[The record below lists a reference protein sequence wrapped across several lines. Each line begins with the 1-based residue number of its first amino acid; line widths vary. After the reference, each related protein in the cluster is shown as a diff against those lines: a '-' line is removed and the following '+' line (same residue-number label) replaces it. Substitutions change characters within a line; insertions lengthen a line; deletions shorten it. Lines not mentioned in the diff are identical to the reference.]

1 MLPQPPDNYRGP
13 FPPRDPRLPLI
24 TNAHDSGEAFSKT
37 EQTHAMQHRAMDK
50 FATRHAPLQEIHQDR
65 LGLIGGPD
73 GGHQHGAP
81 MAMDFAEHEA
91 DSDDDHSVYTMF
103 QKGHRRYDLQP
114 RSPYQSSERI
124 AIEDEPR
131 PPPTEEDES
140 QDPGSRG
147 NNDGGDPHPPEEP
160 RGGALKTIGEWMKWA
175 MSHDPDAHQHDGDY
189 SYYGEKE
196 ERKPDAYD
204 LYGKEETR
212 GSYSWHSPTPD
223 MPATPPPAAKAKA
236 KPRASSSS
244 SAGAVASSSAGAA
257 SAGASSS
264 SHQRP
269 FVDVGP
275 YQGTVEVSDEEPYE
289 PNQPTAPARRRRKT
303 ALEKAQEL
311 AAAAD
316 KYGRTKQFDDP
327 KRQPPKPRGG

>member
-13 FPPRDPRLPLI
+13 FPPRDPSLPLI
-24 TNAHDSGEAFSKT
+24 TNAHDSGEAFSKA
-37 EQTHAMQHRAMDK
+37 EQTHAMQHHAMHK
-50 FATRHAPLQEIHQDR
+50 HATRHGALQEIHQDR

-73 GGHQHGAP
+73 GGMQHGAP
-81 MAMDFAEHEA
+81 MSMHFEEHEA

-103 QKGHRRYDLQP
+103 QKGHRRYELHP
-114 RSPYQSSERI
+114 RSPYQSSERL
-124 AIEDEPR
+124 AIEDTHHQ
-131 PPPTEEDES
+131 PPPDEDDS
-140 QDPGSRG
+140 HDPGSRG
-147 NNDGGDPHPPEEP
+147 NNDGGDPPPPEEP
-160 RGGALKTIGEWMKWA
+160 RRGGALKTIGEWVKWA

-196 ERKPDAYD
+196 ERKPDRYD
-204 LYGKEETR
+204 LYGKEEAHNR
-212 GSYSWHSPTPD
+212 YEYNRTPE
-223 MPATPPPAAKAKA
+223 MPATPPPTAKAKA
-236 KPRASSSS
+236 RPRASSS
-244 SAGAVASSSAGAA
+244 AAAASSSAGAA

-264 SHQRP
+264 SHHRP
-269 FVDVGP
+269 FVDVGA

-289 PNQPTAPARRRRKT
+289 PNQPAAPARRRRKT

-316 KYGRTKQFDDP
+316 RYGRTKQFDDP

>member
-1 MLPQPPDNYRGP
+1 
-13 FPPRDPRLPLI
+13 
-24 TNAHDSGEAFSKT
+24 
-37 EQTHAMQHRAMDK
+37 
-50 FATRHAPLQEIHQDR
+50 
-65 LGLIGGPD
+65 
-73 GGHQHGAP
+73 
-81 MAMDFAEHEA
+81 
-91 DSDDDHSVYTMF
+91 
-103 QKGHRRYDLQP
+103 
-114 RSPYQSSERI
+114 
-124 AIEDEPR
+124 
-131 PPPTEEDES
+131 
-140 QDPGSRG
+140 
-147 NNDGGDPHPPEEP
+147 
-160 RGGALKTIGEWMKWA
+160 MKWA

-196 ERKPDAYD
+196 DRKPDAYD

-212 GSYSWHSPTPD
+212 DNYREYRSTPD
-223 MPATPPPAAKAKA
+223 TPATPPPTAKAKA
-236 KPRASSSS
+236 KPRA
-244 SAGAVASSSAGAA
+244 ASSSAGAA

-269 FVDVGP
+269 FVDVGQ
-275 YQGTVEVSDEEPYE
+275 YQGGAVEVSDEEPYE